1 VMENRLILHE
11 NKSIAIFKSKD
22 EDTGDYHCE
31 VKSPLEG
38 PIKVYHSYYGP
49 QDWTW
54 LIILIAIII
63 AILLLI
69 CCILCIIC
77 CRKRATKAGTYDV
90 HPDEDDGG
98 RKKKNSKANQSDI
111 QYSIDDEIEGA
122 SILPEKNGS
131 SGKKPKKNP
140 IFRPKSSKGTNNGYN
155 NVPTHPNGAGRNGIS
170 GSENSLL
177 EEDDWLRK
185 GMDED
190 GSFREGKYAA

>member
-1 VMENRLILHE
+1 MEKYEKEVCVEKEYDDGEPTCRIVMENRLILHE

-98 RKKKNSKANQSDI
+98 RKKKNSK
-111 QYSIDDEIEGA
+111 
-122 SILPEKNGS
+122 
-131 SGKKPKKNP
+131 
-140 IFRPKSSKGTNNGYN
+140 
-155 NVPTHPNGAGRNGIS
+155 VPYRNLYRQINIS
-170 GSENSLL
+170 RTL
-177 EEDDWLRK
+177 
-185 GMDED
+185 
-190 GSFREGKYAA
+190 KYYQ

>member
-1 VMENRLILHE
+1 MNYKFENFQVDPELEDQTSFEWFKDDVKIDFENVEKYEKEVCVSAEKEYDDEEECSIVMESRIILHE
-11 NKSIAIFKSKD
+11 NNSIAIFESKD

-31 VKSPLEG
+31 VKSPLES
-38 PIKVYHSYYGP
+38 PQKVYHSYYGP

-98 RKKKNSKANQSDI
+98 RKKKNSKVH
-111 QYSIDDEIEGA
+111 Y
-122 SILPEKNGS
+122 
-131 SGKKPKKNP
+131 
-140 IFRPKSSKGTNNGYN
+140 
-155 NVPTHPNGAGRNGIS
+155 
-170 GSENSLL
+170 
-177 EEDDWLRK
+177 
-185 GMDED
+185 
-190 GSFREGKYAA
+190 